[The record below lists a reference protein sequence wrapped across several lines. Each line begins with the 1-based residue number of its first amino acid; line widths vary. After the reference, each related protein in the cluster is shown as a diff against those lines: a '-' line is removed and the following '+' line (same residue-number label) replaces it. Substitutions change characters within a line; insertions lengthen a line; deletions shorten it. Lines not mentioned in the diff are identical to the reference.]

1 VRIPFSE
8 GNSDVIIEDLQPIP
22 IGFHLF
28 KTKFIL
34 GFFKIERIGKYIVIH
49 MGISRLAGDQPK
61 CLPEFTGIFAHNN
74 RIEFLQVIQ
83 VVATPSP
90 F

>member
-1 VRIPFSE
+1 
-8 GNSDVIIEDLQPIP
+8 
-22 IGFHLF
+22 
-28 KTKFIL
+28 
-34 GFFKIERIGKYIVIH
+34 

-83 VVATPSP
+83 VVGNSVAFLNKHFQVVAANETVQRGSYIIND
-90 F
+90 FSHIQKVNKKRVSELTTTCF